1 MIINII
7 FQILK
12 EDRLHNLN
20 INQEQDTF
28 HQRILKTI
36 MDLAKILEI
45 NFQENHIL
53 PNLIINNNLI
63 KISKFHPQLWIN
75 NTLII

>member
-45 NFQENHIL
+45 NF
-53 PNLIINNNLI
+53 
-63 KISKFHPQLWIN
+63 
-75 NTLII
+75 